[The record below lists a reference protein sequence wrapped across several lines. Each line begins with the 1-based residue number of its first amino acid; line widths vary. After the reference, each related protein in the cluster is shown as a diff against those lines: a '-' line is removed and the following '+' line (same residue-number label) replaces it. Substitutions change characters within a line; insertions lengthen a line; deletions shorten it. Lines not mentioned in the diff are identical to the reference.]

1 MNSHWGFFKEGD
13 TSLGTFYPRHY
24 IVAGFHNLADA
35 QAAEAEFRRAGT
47 PPEDVRAADGD
58 FVTGQLES
66 RRGANWLERME
77 QRLVEFAGTE
87 TGYIREDADLARD
100 GGAFLFVYAPDDSRA
115 TPRGACS
122 RRPILP
128 LHGGIWM
135 SRSSGW
141 WRTPTRLDRH

>member
-1 MNSHWGFFKEGD
+1 MNGHWEFFKEGD

-24 IVAGFHNLADA
+24 IVAGYRNLADA
-35 QAAEAEFRRAGT
+35 EAAEAAFRNAGT
-47 PPEDVRAADGD
+47 PPEDVRAANGD

-66 RRGANWLERME
+66 RHGANWLERME

-115 TPRGACS
+115 NAA
-122 RRPILP
+122 RRVFAQIGPAYA
-128 LHGGIWM
+128 
-135 SRSSGW
+135 R
-141 WRTPTRLDRH
+141 RYLDVAIERMVENANAP